1 METQKL
7 YDKRSLSLWLKDG
20 ISSSMPKLVADIE
33 CDVCIVGAGIT
44 GIMTAY
50 RLSESGL
57 KVVMID
63 KEVPLHLS
71 SGNTTAK
78 FTFQHYLIYS
88 EILKR
93 YDSDMA
99 KLYYEAQLEIGRAH
113 V

>member
-1 METQKL
+1 MDNGVVVLCNLIKFTEGDSMEIQKL
-7 YDKRSLSLWLKDG
+7 LEQRSLSLWLKDG
-20 ISSSMPKLVADIE
+20 ISTNMPKLESDIE

-78 FTFQHYLIYS
+78 FTFQHHLIYK
-88 EILKR
+88 EIL
-93 YDSDMA
+93 
-99 KLYYEAQLEIGRAH
+99 
-113 V
+113 